1 MTKFRGRAMRS
12 PLAYPGMKIGL
23 FGGSFDPAHSGHL
36 HVAETALRR
45 LGLDQVWWLVT
56 PQNPLKPRSR
66 PLLARMS
73 SAAAITRGT
82 RMVVTDIE
90 SRLGVRYSA
99 DTIRALKRR
108 SPGVRFVWIMG
119 GDNLR
124 GFVRWRRWRDIMHAV
139 PIAIVAR
146 ERIAS
151 KSLDAMAFA
160 QFARHRVAMCA
171 ARTLPGTAA
180 PAWTYISGHLDPASS
195 TAIREQASAR
205 KSAPSDSGAHVLKS
219 ELRRRKKD

>member
-1 MTKFRGRAMRS
+1 
-12 PLAYPGMKIGL
+12 MKIGL

-56 PQNPLKPRSR
+56 PQNPLKPKSR
-66 PLLARMS
+66 PLEARMA

-90 SRLGVRYSA
+90 SRLGLRYTA
-99 DTIRALKRR
+99 DTIAALQRR
-108 SPGVRFVWIMG
+108 WPGVKFVWLMG

-124 GFVRWRRWRDIMHAV
+124 GFVRWRRWRDIMRAV

-146 ERIAS
+146 EKIAS
-151 KSLDAMAFA
+151 RHLDATAFA
-160 QFARHRVAMCA
+160 QFAHRRVAMLD
-171 ARTLPGTAA
+171 ARCLAGTAA
-180 PAWTYISGHLDPASS
+180 PAWTYISGRLDPQSS
-195 TAIREQASAR
+195 TALRALARSA
-205 KSAPSDSGAHVLKS
+205 KTGASDSGPGVLVS
-219 ELRRRKKD
+219 PDRLRKKD